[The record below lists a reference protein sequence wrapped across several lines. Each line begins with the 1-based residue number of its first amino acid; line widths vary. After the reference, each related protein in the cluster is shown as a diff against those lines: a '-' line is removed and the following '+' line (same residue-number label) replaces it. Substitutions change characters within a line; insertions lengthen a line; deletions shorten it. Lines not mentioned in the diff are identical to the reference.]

1 MAGSGKRTVLHEP
14 RERSELA
21 EEGERKTGTSD
32 MEFPSPID
40 LMVGEQKKGMP
51 EQVNC
56 ICKGVGNKR

>member
-1 MAGSGKRTVLHEP
+1 MLHEP

-40 LMVGEQKKGMP
+40 LMVGEQKKSMP